1 MNKKTF
7 KYLEISGA
15 IVTFLIWFLLHYM
28 NSLESDH
35 LLNLFFG
42 SANNSVWESIK
53 LYLLAFLSWSM
64 IELCWLI
71 PKFKTFVVI
80 KTFIVFCGGV
90 LYCTVITL
98 TSVFGFTVSGISEII
113 SIVVMSVIT
122 HILSYKLLIKNP
134 EVSYLFVPCLFML
147 LLFSVSYICFTPY
160 PPKIP
165 VFLDFQNNLYGIIPP
180 DFDKGAIFLDSLYGN

>member
-1 MNKKTF
+1 MNKKTL

-15 IVTFLIWFLLHYM
+15 AVTFLIWFILHHF

-53 LYLLAFLSWSM
+53 LYLLAFLGWSV
-64 IELCWLI
+64 IELCVII

-80 KTFIVFCGGV
+80 KTFLVYSMGA
-90 LYCTVITL
+90 LYCIAATLLQLLGVEVKGIIETIFIMLLSAVIY
-98 TSVFGFTVSGISEII
+98 S
-113 SIVVMSVIT
+113 
-122 HILSYKLLIKNP
+122 LSYQLLLKELN
-134 EVSYLFVPCLFML
+134 VSYLFVPSLFML

-160 PPKIP
+160 PLKIP
-165 VFLDFQNNLYGIIPP
+165 IFFDFQNNLYGIIPP
-180 DFDKGAIFLDSLYGN
+180 NFDKGAIFLDSLYGN

>member
-15 IVTFLIWFLLHYM
+15 AVTFIIWFVLHHI
-28 NSLESDH
+28 NSFDSGH

-53 LYLLAFLSWSM
+53 LYLLAFLVWSA
-64 IELCWLI
+64 IEFCWIL

-80 KTFIVFCGGV
+80 KTFLVYAMGI
-90 LYCTVITL
+90 LYCIVITL
-98 TSVFGFTVSGISEII
+98 LQVLGVTVSGIFESACILIFSII
-113 SIVVMSVIT
+113 IY
-122 HILSYKLLIKNP
+122 ILSYYFLMKDPDI
-134 EVSYLFVPCLFML
+134 SYFFVPCLFML

-160 PPKIP
+160 PLKIP
-165 VFLDFQNNLYGIIPP
+165 VFYDFQNNIYGIIPIN
-180 DFDKGAIFLDSLYGN
+180 FDRGAIFLDSLYGN